1 MSSSSKGNLNNI
13 KSPVLEEDV
22 EFSKVVSEGRDLL
35 QDKVEYQTDDW
46 DWTRDLDDG
55 GIFIFCY
62 LLYDYTQKILT
73 LNRLKESVYT
83 LNLLRHKMLP
93 SREKTG
99 LPLLGEF
106 QVIFS
111 LYERLK
117 REEMS
122 WDDCEVYLKEQIEKQ
137 RKTN

>member
-1 MSSSSKGNLNNI
+1 
-13 KSPVLEEDV
+13 
-22 EFSKVVSEGRDLL
+22 
-35 QDKVEYQTDDW
+35 
-46 DWTRDLDDG
+46 
-55 GIFIFCY
+55 
-62 LLYDYTQKILT
+62 
-73 LNRLKESVYT
+73 LKESVYT

-106 QVIFS
+106 QVIFT

-122 WDDCEVYLKEQIEKQ
+122 WDDCEVYIKEQIEEH

>member
-35 QDKVEYQTDDW
+35 ENKVEFQTDDW
-46 DWTRDLDDG
+46 GWTLDLDDG

-62 LLYDYTQKILT
+62 LLHDYRQKTLT

-93 SREKTG
+93 SQEKTG

-106 QVIFS
+106 QVIFT

-122 WDDCEVYLKEQIEKQ
+122 WDDCEVYIKEQIEEH